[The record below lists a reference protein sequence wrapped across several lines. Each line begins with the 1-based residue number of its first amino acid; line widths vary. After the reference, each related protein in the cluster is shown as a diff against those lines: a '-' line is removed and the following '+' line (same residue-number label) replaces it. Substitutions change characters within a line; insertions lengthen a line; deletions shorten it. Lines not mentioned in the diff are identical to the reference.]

1 MKKTFVHSYFR
12 CLNREAVLQLC
23 NTSNPEAQDDTPII
37 LQIQPIDD
45 KLAIVE
51 LILKKYWDYHIK
63 LGEYSNEYYQRMPKI

>member
-12 CLNREAVLQLC
+12 CLNRQAILQLC
-23 NTSNPEAQDDTPII
+23 NTSKPKPEDDTPII

-51 LILKKYWDYHIK
+51 LIPKEYWEYHLK
-63 LGEYSNEYYQRMPKI
+63 LGEYSNEYY

>member
-12 CLNREAVLQLC
+12 CFNREAVLQLC
-23 NTSNPEAQDDTPII
+23 NTSNPEAEDDTPII

-51 LILKKYWDYHIK
+51 LIPKKYWDYH
-63 LGEYSNEYYQRMPKI
+63 LRFGENSDEYY

>member
-12 CLNREAVLQLC
+12 CFNREAVLQLC
-23 NTSNPEAQDDTPII
+23 NMSNPEAQDDAPII

-51 LILKKYWDYHIK
+51 LIPKKYWDSHIK
-63 LGEYSNEYYQRMPKI
+63 LGEYSNEYY